1 MVTNCLLL
9 IISYIYMGSCRTCL
23 NTLYYSSTM
32 AFMFPVRGYTHN
44 IIICVDIQHVRQHV
58 KLILIG
64 LSLYLA
70 HWE

>member
-1 MVTNCLLL
+1 
-9 IISYIYMGSCRTCL
+9 
-23 NTLYYSSTM
+23 M

-64 LSLYLA
+64 FSLYLA
-70 HWE
+70 HWEYYNTLAQGANANGLIGL